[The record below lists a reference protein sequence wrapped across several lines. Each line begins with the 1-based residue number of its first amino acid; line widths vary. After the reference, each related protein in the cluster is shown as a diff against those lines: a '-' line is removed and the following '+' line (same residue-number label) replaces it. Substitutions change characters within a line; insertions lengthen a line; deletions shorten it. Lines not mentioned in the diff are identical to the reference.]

1 MLSLFQVVIWFSN
14 FLNYGD
20 EDEEK
25 RLVGLRRAVPQAKN
39 ISHVAETYPQVS
51 PVSWFLPW
59 LRQKSWYFMIYFCQS
74 DYPLLLIPPSLLM
87 CFHGSLCNLAVFPP
101 KYGRR
106 NMENGEEEEDDD
118 DRQSKPK
125 SETRCASMHAKFIRR
140 AMQCFN
146 DEREGGGGRRSLCLC
161 QSQHAHSRDR
171 PMLNIFAHSWTNKG
185 WNKCHDMI
193 CWHISQIN

>member
-146 DEREGGGGRRSLCLC
+146 DEREEERQKISLPLPIPARPHPPC
-161 QSQHAHSRDR
+161 SAHVSYLHSYITQWKK
-171 PMLNIFAHSWTNKG
+171 LNE
-185 WNKCHDMI
+185 
-193 CWHISQIN
+193 